1 MSETVIKQ
9 ADGSYVDD
17 TGKVIY
23 FSTERFINEI
33 ALGQNCFICGAH
45 PGSKAFN
52 DEHILSD
59 WILRKYSLVNR
70 KITLPNGTQ
79 FKYGSYRIPCC
90 KECNSNMG
98 DIFENK
104 ISPASVDLKSFSQLV
119 NSHGSQYIFCW
130 LSLIFIKTHLKDA
143 ILPLEQDRRK
153 GTANIGESF
162 YAYET
167 LHHIHCISRSFYT
180 DANWENWVLGSLLI
194 GPAKIMDGVESFDFA
209 DDYNAKSV
217 MLRLSDFFIIAV
229 FDDAGAVFTKINET
243 FISKINDGLT
253 ALQIRE
259 LFARFCYHSIA
270 LTEKPKFSSSFED
283 GKYLITASL
292 PGDKPVFKNLGADFF
307 GKTMYHHCKKVLDF
321 LDGFSDSEKEKI
333 LSGNATYLL
342 DENGNFKTDSMIY
355 KPKIS

>member
-229 FDDAGAVFTKINET
+229 FDDAGAVFTT
-243 FISKINDGLT
+243 
-253 ALQIRE
+253 
-259 LFARFCYHSIA
+259 
-270 LTEKPKFSSSFED
+270 FED